1 MFEPLALIFDCDGT
15 IAHTMPLHW
24 RAWNETV
31 QRHGIFFSEDRFY
44 ALGGVPARHILKTL
58 FAEQDRSDL
67 DPLTVAKEKEGVYLQ
82 LLHEVTPVQPVLDL
96 ARRYR
101 GILPMAIA
109 TGGSRPSIPTVLK
122 HLGIL
127 DWFDAVVTSE
137 DVILQ
142 KPSPDIF
149 LEAARRLGVAA
160 DRCRAFEDTDLG
172 MQAIYA
178 AGMDAV
184 DVRLLPDYPG
194 RR

>member
-1 MFEPLALIFDCDGT
+1 
-15 IAHTMPLHW
+15 
-24 RAWNETV
+24 
-31 QRHGIFFSEDRFY
+31 
-44 ALGGVPARHILKTL
+44 
-58 FAEQDRSDL
+58 
-67 DPLTVAKEKEGVYLQ
+67 
-82 LLHEVTPVQPVLDL
+82 
-96 ARRYR
+96 
-101 GILPMAIA
+101 MAIA